1 MILPKDGATDIG
13 IGRHDVIQNYCIASP
28 DVTNIVF
35 FPFGLGA
42 MANHAESDK
51 ANMKLEWY
59 WWNEEEKERKMST
72 SAADLKAAQFAQ
84 LDIAY
89 IALRD
94 ISEGEELMYDYGDAW
109 AQSWME
115 HLASINQ
122 WFINAAIRETYE
134 INHEIIP
141 GQANLGSSVKPRFL
155 SFVGSEDLFLPI
167 WKAESSTLIDEA
179 VRIASLPMA
188 NAGTEK
194 ISMNLVSRSDP
205 ETFNVSEEL
214 SRVTIEIDLPDVAAN
229 VTDGG
234 IYSKNTI
241 AKSIDYM
248 NSRVE
253 TNLQNSFEMHT
264 ITSK

>member
-42 MANHAESDK
+42 MANHAGSDK
-51 ANMKLEWY
+51 ANMKLQWY

-72 SAADLKAAQFAQ
+72 TAADLKDAQFAQ

-94 ISEGEELMYDYGDAW
+94 ISEGEKLMYDYGDVW

-115 HLASINQ
+115 HLASLNQ
-122 WFINAAIRETYE
+122 WYINAAIRDTYE
-134 INHEIIP
+134 SNHEVIP
-141 GQANLGSSVKPRFL
+141 DKANLGSSVKPKFL

-167 WKAESSTLIDEA
+167 WKAESIRLTIEAENIAAQAMVDVKVDE
-179 VRIASLPMA
+179 ILPDLVLKSDSEAFDA
-188 NAGTEK
+188 NH
-194 ISMNLVSRSDP
+194 S
-205 ETFNVSEEL
+205 L
-214 SRVTIEIDLPDVAAN
+214 SRVTIETDLPNEVAN
-229 VTDGG
+229 FTDDSMLSNNIIVTAIENLNSG
-234 IYSKNTI
+234 I
-241 AKSIDYM
+241 
-248 NSRVE
+248 E
-253 TNLQNSFEMHT
+253 TNFQNSFEMRS